1 MNIYQYKRRD
11 IREITE
17 KYSTLNIPDYT
28 KYYPVN
34 ILEEIYYEENGEV
47 E

>member
-1 MNIYQYKRRD
+1 MMTYQYTPND

-34 ILEEIYYEENGEV
+34 IGEV
-47 E
+47 I